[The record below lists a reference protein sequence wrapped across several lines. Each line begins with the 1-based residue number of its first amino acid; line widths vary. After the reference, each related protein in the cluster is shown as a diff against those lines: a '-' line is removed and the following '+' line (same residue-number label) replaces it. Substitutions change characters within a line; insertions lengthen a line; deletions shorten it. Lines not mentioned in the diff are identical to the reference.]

1 MDLKE
6 LKFHL
11 SEIRWGN
18 ALVLILALAVFFS
31 FTANVPVQTGMT
43 IEAVVKEVNQTHGSK
58 YELPYPLARV
68 VLSDGT
74 TKDIT
79 LPREVYVKVGQ
90 TIVLNESRLLLSGKV
105 HSYAS
110 TKTNP

>member
-1 MDLKE
+1 MTLKE

-18 ALVLILALAVFFS
+18 ALVLILALAAFFY
-31 FTANVPVQTGMT
+31 FTANVPVQKGKT

-68 VLSDGT
+68 VLSDGA

-79 LPREVYVKVGQ
+79 LPREVYVRAGQ
-90 TIVLNESRLLLSGKV
+90 TIILQENRLLLSGKV
-105 HSYAS
+105 YSYAS